1 MIDSSLVRKT
11 EKAKD
16 YAVQP
21 DRVTINQFKAEF
33 RGDNSLH
40 EISYEAG
47 KWNCTCRHFAGH
59 DTCSHTMAMHI
70 MLEDKVNEPVATP

>member
-1 MIDSSLVRKT
+1 MDSSLVRKT

-21 DRVTINQFKAEF
+21 GRVTIKQYRATFK
-33 RGDNSLH
+33 GDNAEH

-47 KWNCTCRHFAGH
+47 SWICSCNYFAGH
-59 DTCSHTMAMHI
+59 DTCSHTMAMQI
-70 MLEDKVNEPVATP
+70 MLEGMVDETPVAAK